1 MIRRPKLTQRV
12 SVPPTRSTRTTIIA
26 TIGLIAA
33 ILYMLPVTDNI
44 PWFGVLLKPIPV
56 LCMAL
61 WLAVQPKKGRYQ
73 LLVIAGL
80 ILGAAGDVL
89 LEMEGLFIVGLLS
102 FLLGHVAYIL
112 AFLQD
117 SRKLFAGKA
126 LIAYAYGAIMFTVLL
141 TAGELG
147 AMTIPVAAYVIVI
160 CTMLWRGLSR
170 LGVPGIKARSAQA
183 GAIGSVLFTSSDTVL
198 AFTLFVAPIP
208 LSSWIIML
216 TYWGGQLGVALSAKE
231 Q

>member
-1 MIRRPKLTQRV
+1 LTQ
-12 SVPPTRSTRTTIIA
+12 SISAPPARSAQTTIFA
-26 TIGLIAA
+26 AVGLIAA
-33 ILYMLPVTDNI
+33 ILYMLPMTDNI
-44 PWFGVLLKPIPV
+44 PWLSVLLKPIPV

-61 WLAVQPKKGRYQ
+61 WLAVQPGKGRYQ
-73 LLVIAGL
+73 ILAIAGL

-89 LEMEGLFIVGLLS
+89 LELEGLFIVGLLS

-126 LIAYAYGAIMFTVLL
+126 LIAYAYGAIMFAVLL
-141 TAGELG
+141 SAGELG
-147 AMTIPVAAYVIVI
+147 AMTIPVAAYVLAI

-170 LGVPGIKARSAQA
+170 SGVPGIKPRSAQA
-183 GAIGSVLFTSSDTVL
+183 GAIGSVLFTISDTVL
-198 AFTLFVAPIP
+198 AFTMFVAPIP

-216 TYWGGQLGVALSAKE
+216 TYWGGQFGVALSAKE

>member
-1 MIRRPKLTQRV
+1 MNQPV
-12 SVPPTRSTRTTIIA
+12 SAPRTRSTQTVLIA
-26 TIGLIAA
+26 AGGILAA
-33 ILYMLPVTDNI
+33 ILYMLPLTDSI
-44 PWFGVLLKPIPV
+44 TWLSVVLKPIPV

-61 WLAVQPKKGRYQ
+61 WLAVQPRKGRYQ
-73 LLVIAGL
+73 WLVIVGL
-80 ILGAAGDVL
+80 VLGAAGDVL
-89 LEMEGLFIVGLLS
+89 LELEGLFIFGLLS

-117 SRKLFAGKA
+117 SRKLFAGRA
-126 LIAYAYGAIMFTVLL
+126 LIAYAYGVIMFAVLL
-141 TAGELG
+141 LAGDLG
-147 AMTIPVAAYVIVI
+147 GMTIPVAAYVIVI

-170 LGVPGIKARSAQA
+170 LGVSGVKRRSAQA
-183 GAIGSVLFTSSDTVL
+183 GAVGSVLFTISDSVL
-198 AFTLFVAPIP
+198 AFTMFVAPVP

>member
-1 MIRRPKLTQRV
+1 MTQSAAV
-12 SVPPTRSTRTTIIA
+12 SPNRSTRTTIIA
-26 TIGLIAA
+26 AVGLIAA
-33 ILYMLPVTDNI
+33 ILYMLPSTDDI
-44 PWFGVLLKPIPV
+44 PWISVTLKPIPV

-89 LEMEGLFIVGLLS
+89 LELEGLFIVGLIS

-126 LIAYAYGAIMFTVLL
+126 LIAYAYGAIMFAVLL

-170 LGVPGIKARSAQA
+170 LGVPGIKPRSAKA
-183 GAIGSVLFTSSDTVL
+183 GAIGSVLFTISDTVL
-198 AFTLFVAPIP
+198 AFTMFIAPIP

-216 TYWGGQLGVALSAKE
+216 TYWSGQFGVALSAKE

>member
-1 MIRRPKLTQRV
+1 MTQPV

-26 TIGLIAA
+26 TVGLVAA
-33 ILYMLPVTDNI
+33 ILYMLPVTDSI
-44 PWFGVLLKPIPV
+44 PWLSVLLKPIPV

-61 WLAVQPKKGRYQ
+61 WLAVQPKRGRYQ

-89 LEMEGLFIVGLLS
+89 LELEGLFIVGLLS

-126 LIAYAYGAIMFTVLL
+126 LIAYAYGAVMFAVLL

-170 LGVPGIKARSAQA
+170 LGVPGIKPRSAQA
-183 GAIGSVLFTSSDTVL
+183 GAIGSVLFTISDTVL
-198 AFTLFVAPIP
+198 AFTMFVAPIP
-208 LSSWIIML
+208 LSSRIIML
-216 TYWGGQLGVALSAKE
+216 TYWGGQFGVALSAKE